1 MSRRSRC
8 NCAAAWLSCASP
20 AGDAAVSLLPAHAR
34 SSSQK
39 ALSSTVAEMI
49 AALPLRARK
58 SGVSRTRVDNR

>member
-1 MSRRSRC
+1 
-8 NCAAAWLSCASP
+8 
-20 AGDAAVSLLPAHAR
+20 VSLPAHAR